1 MLKRSVT
8 ALACASPVRSD
19 RRPHAAPYLLKCYDY
34 CIDVAVPPDSDRPGA
49 AYKWADIGYNSPSD
63 GQGSVC
69 GHSEVPCYCATACP
83 ETFGGSQGLIA
94 GPCDADEPLKK
105 VGTGG
110 AESRETAPPAP
121 EE

>member
-1 MLKRSVT
+1 MLADSTRAAVT
-8 ALACASPVRSD
+8 GQLRATPPA
-19 RRPHAAPYLLKCYDY
+19 RPARTAYDY
-34 CIDVAVPPDSDRPGA
+34 CIDEAPPSDRPGA
-49 AYKWADIGYNSPSD
+49 AYKWADIGYNSKSD
-63 GQGSVC
+63 AEGRVC
-69 GHSEVPCYCATACP
+69 GHGEKVPCYCATACP